1 MKPANPE
8 LIQFPNLCDL
18 SHYMGKLYTAHLFFL
33 LSFVIINK
41 PSQSTAEPRRFHPNT
56 EHKIAF
62 FINNILENN
71 KKSSEPALKN
81 GNNHV
86 PRHDL
91 IGLLVYEDRVPYN
104 PRNGSPASCWAL
116 LPCMKALESGTVT
129 VIDEKLAGNCSNH
142 RAAIVGKIRGLY
154 VTGSKD
160 DSRHMVAMKASFAG
174 NGNLSDSLR
183 FFGVHQKGL
192 MESEISVIGGSG
204 RYEGSNGFAIVKS
217 VGCEVK
223 GNVKKLLFSVYL
235 RYEKGSDFVK
245 N

>member
-1 MKPANPE
+1 MG
-8 LIQFPNLCDL
+8 NLY
-18 SHYMGKLYTAHLFFL
+18 SAHLFFL
-33 LSFVIINK
+33 LSFVIIKK
-41 PSQSTAEPRRFHPNT
+41 PSQATAEPSKFHSNT

-71 KKSSEPALKN
+71 KNSLEPALKN

-86 PRHDL
+86 PRHDF
-91 IGLLVYEDRVPYN
+91 IGLLGHEYRVPYN
-104 PRNGSPASCWAL
+104 PRNGSPASWWAFL
-116 LPCMKALESGTVT
+116 ACMKALVSGTVT

-142 RAAIVGKIRGLY
+142 RAAIVGKIQGLY

-160 DSRHMVAMKASFAG
+160 DSRYMVAMKASFAS

-183 FFGVHQKGL
+183 FFGVYQKGL

-204 RYEGSNGFAIVKS
+204 RYKDANGFAIVKS

-223 GNVKKLLFSVYL
+223 GNVKKLLFNVYL
-235 RYEKGSDFVK
+235 RYEK
-245 N
+245 